1 MQNLTQ
7 VDNIKKYD
15 QKKKIQRLMGWTI
28 VAILIISIV
37 IITIF
42 PSTKLGNIVNA
53 KQLKYEKQPA
63 LGSKDAPI
71 KIVEFAD
78 FKCPSCK
85 EFDQK
90 ILPELRKDF
99 IDNKIVQYYFINY
112 PIISQDSRTAAMA
125 SEAVYSQNPEEFW
138 KYYDAIFTYQRNEHI
153 NWATSDYLVQIA
165 KQSNIQVDYDKLKKD
180 INNKIFVQAVKDDE
194 AIGKKLG
201 VNSTPTIYINGEKVS
216 SKDTFNYSA
225 LKALIIK
232 KLGETKK

>member
-1 MQNLTQ
+1 
-7 VDNIKKYD
+7 
-15 QKKKIQRLMGWTI
+15 MGWTI
-28 VAILIISIV
+28 VTILIVSII
-37 IITIF
+37 IITFFSSAKSGKID
-42 PSTKLGNIVNA
+42 NA
-53 KQLKYEKQPA
+53 EQFIYEKQPA
-63 LGSKDAPI
+63 LGSKDAPV

-90 ILPELRKDF
+90 IFPVLKKDF
-99 IDNKIVQYYFINY
+99 IDNKIVQYYFINS
-112 PIISQDSRTAAMA
+112 PILSQDSRTAAMA
-125 SEAVYSQNPEEFW
+125 SEAVYSQNPKAFW
-138 KYYDAIFTYQRNEHI
+138 KYYDAIFAYQKNEHL

-194 AIGKKLG
+194 AIGRKLG
-201 VNSTPTIYINGEKVS
+201 INSTPTIYINGKKVS

-232 KLGETKK
+232 TIMLHKN

>member
-1 MQNLTQ
+1 
-7 VDNIKKYD
+7 
-15 QKKKIQRLMGWTI
+15 MGWTI
-28 VAILIISIV
+28 VAILIVSIV

-42 PSTKLGNIVNA
+42 SSTKSENLVDN
-53 KQLKYEKQPA
+53 KQLKFEKQPA

-71 KIVEFAD
+71 KIVVFAD
-78 FKCPSCK
+78 FKCPFCK

-90 ILPELRKDF
+90 ILPELKKDF

-125 SEAVYSQNPEEFW
+125 SEAVYNQNREEFW
-138 KYYDAIFTYQRNEHI
+138 KYYHAIFTYQRDERI

-180 INNKIFVQAVKDDE
+180 INNKIFAQAVKDDE
-194 AIGKKLG
+194 AIGRKLG
-201 VNSTPTIYINGEKVS
+201 INSTPTIYINDKEVS
-216 SKDTFNYSA
+216 SNDIFNYSA

-232 KLGETKK
+232 NLSL